1 MSVSEK
7 VLWECL
13 RKDKLGFRFKRQEPV
28 GLYTLD
34 FYCPEARL
42 CVEVDG
48 EQHAGRRTKDE
59 ARDDWLGQ
67 RGIYTLRV
75 PSLDLFEETGLVAA
89 KWIALIQGTCEKRA
103 GRNAFPE

>member
-13 RKDKLGFRFKRQEPV
+13 RKDKLGFRFKRQESV
-28 GLYTLD
+28 GPYTLD

-48 EQHAGRRTKDE
+48 EQHAERRTQDE
-59 ARDDWLGQ
+59 ARDDWLGK

-75 PSLDLFEETGLVAA
+75 PSLDLFEGTGCVASR
-89 KWIALIQGTCEKRA
+89 WLRTIQEACEKRA
-103 GRNAFPE
+103 GRKAFPE